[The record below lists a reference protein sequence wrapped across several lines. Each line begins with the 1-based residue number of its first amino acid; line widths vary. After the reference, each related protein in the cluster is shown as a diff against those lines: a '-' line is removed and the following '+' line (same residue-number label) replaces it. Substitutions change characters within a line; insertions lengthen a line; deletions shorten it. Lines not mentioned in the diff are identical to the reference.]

1 MSRSRRR
8 SAAPSI
14 RRRHQRRR
22 RHRRRSLEP
31 AMGVTEVGRTAV
43 LSSPIAAA
51 AAFSIGC
58 AAVGPNYSRPQLPT
72 PPQFRFVEGTEQA
85 ASLADAP
92 WFQVFQDPTLQGLI
106 RDAIANNLDLKVAT
120 ARVEEMRARAGI
132 AKSFLYP
139 QVDAL
144 GNYSV
149 RQASNSKDQENGGE
163 DTTHQSGVYGF
174 QLSWELDLFGRI
186 RREREAATA
195 LALASEQGRRGV
207 LVTLI
212 GDVAT
217 NYFLLRELDLQLQIS
232 RSTLRT
238 NDDTVIYFRN
248 RLEGGVSNRL
258 ELDRIVAN
266 RARTATAI
274 PDLERQIGTVE
285 NAISLLLGRPPG
297 PVTRQAMG
305 AEEVLPPPIP
315 AGLPASLLERRPDVM
330 EAEQQ
335 LVASNADIGAA
346 KALFYPTISLT
357 GFLGGVSGDLT
368 KFLGGDGAVWSISP
382 GLFQP
387 IFQAGRLRRNLEA
400 MQARFDAA
408 MAEYQ
413 KSALNGYREVANAL
427 LDIQKLAEMRVERQT
442 SVTAL
447 IDAADLS
454 RSRYDSGLSSYLEI
468 LTADE
473 RLFEEQILLA
483 QTRGAEFRARAELY
497 RTLGGGWQQ

>member
-1 MSRSRRR
+1 MRRR
-8 SAAPSI
+8 
-14 RRRHQRRR
+14 
-22 RHRRRSLEP
+22 
-31 AMGVTEVGRTAV
+31 AV
-43 LSSPIAAA
+43 LF
-51 AAFSIGC
+51 AFLPAPCVVAGC
-58 AAVGPNYSRPQLPT
+58 AAVGPNYSRPQLAP
-72 PPQFRFVEGTEQA
+72 PPQYRFVEPSQA
-85 ASLADAP
+85 TSLADVP
-92 WFQVFQDPTLQGLI
+92 WFQVFEDPTLQGLI
-106 RDAIANNLDLKVAT
+106 REAIGSNLDLKAAA
-120 ARVEEMRARAGI
+120 ARVEEARARAGI

-139 QVDAL
+139 QVDGVASY
-144 GNYSV
+144 GV
-149 RQASNSKDQENGGE
+149 RQASSSKDQNGNASD
-163 DTTHQSGVYGF
+163 DTTHQNGVYGF
-174 QLSWELDLFGRI
+174 QLSWELDLFGRL

-195 LALASEQGRRGV
+195 LALASEQARRGV

-217 NYFLLRELDLQLQIS
+217 NYFLLRELDYQLEIS

-238 NDDTVIYFRN
+238 NDDTVTYFRN

-297 PVTRQAMG
+297 PITRQAMG
-305 AEEVLPPPIP
+305 ADEVLPPPIP

-368 KFLGGDGAVWSISP
+368 KFLGGDGAVWSLTP
-382 GLFQP
+382 GLLQP
-387 IFQAGRLRRNLEA
+387 IFQGGRLRRNLEA

-408 MAEYQ
+408 MAVYQ
-413 KSALNGYREVANAL
+413 KSALNGYREVADSL
-427 LDIQKLAEMRVERQT
+427 VDIQKLAQMRVERQA

-447 IDAADLS
+447 LDASDLS
-454 RSRYDSGLSSYLEI
+454 RSRYDSGLASYLEI

-497 RTLGGGWQQ
+497 RTLGGGWQQP